1 MEEVLHELG
10 IDLRAIIIQA
20 IGFLIIL
27 VILWRFAFGRI
38 GGLLEKRRQDVLEQ
52 THRLEETEKELER
65 LKGEL
70 GARLSGIEAEARSK
84 LQAVLDEASK
94 ERERI
99 IDEARRE
106 ADSQLER
113 ARREIEREKESA
125 ISEVKGY
132 VADLAVAAASRIIE
146 ANLDVDRHRKLIDD
160 FINQLPSRSAGGGTL
175 AQR

>member
-1 MEEVLHELG
+1 LHELG
-10 IDLRAIIIQA
+10 IDLRTIIIQA
-20 IGFLIIL
+20 LGFLIIL
-27 VILWRFAFGRI
+27 FILWRFAFGRI

-52 THRLEETEKELER
+52 TRRLEETEKELGK

-84 LQAVLDEASK
+84 LQAALDEASK
-94 ERERI
+94 ERDRMIE
-99 IDEARRE
+99 EARRE
-106 ADSQLER
+106 ADGQLER

-125 ISEVKGY
+125 IFELRGY

-146 ANLDVDRHRKLIDD
+146 ADLDDDRHRKLIDD
-160 FINQLPSRSAGGGTL
+160 FINQLPSRSAGGGAP